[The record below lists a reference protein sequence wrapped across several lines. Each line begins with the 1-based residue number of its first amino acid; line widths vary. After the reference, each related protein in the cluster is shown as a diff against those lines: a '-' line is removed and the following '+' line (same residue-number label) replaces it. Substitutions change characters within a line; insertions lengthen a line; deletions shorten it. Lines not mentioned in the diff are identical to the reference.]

1 MAKFE
6 VAITKAQTNN
16 AQLFESENILVT
28 YSHPEPE
35 NPYFIEGTCDISKHN
50 WKEINLTSK
59 TKFEMVCISGSKKEI
74 IFLGDADPSK
84 SDFLKP
90 REFSFSKQNRSS
102 VKFVL
107 KVFEEGN
114 PKYIA
119 SSSNIKPIK
128 LEHNEKS
135 LFKFE
140 AIMGNY
146 AWDTGFQSSEGPIIY
161 LNKDKLK
168 VIDEWI
174 TNNDLLWRHI
184 IMSKALKDG
193 LLHYFQQK
201 NNSGQDEE
209 AWVKPWDI
217 FIEKLGFELDESLFS
232 EGLNEEIID
241 QQAEKADEIVDKYCE
256 LDKTINSIERVMSFW
271 EGDEEND

>member
-59 TKFEMVCISGSKKEI
+59 SKFEMVCINGSKTENI
-74 IFLGDADPSK
+74 LLGDADPDK
-84 SDFLKP
+84 EDFLHPK
-90 REFSFSKQNRSS
+90 EFSFSKHSQSP

-107 KVFEEGN
+107 RVFEEGN

-119 SSSNIKPIK
+119 SSSNIRPIK
-128 LEHNEKS
+128 LEHDEKS

-140 AIMGNY
+140 ALMGNY
-146 AWDTGFQSSEGPIIY
+146 AWDTGFQSGDGPIIY

-168 VIDEWI
+168 LIDEWI
-174 TNNDLLWRHI
+174 MNDDLLWRDI

-201 NNSGQDEE
+201 ENSGQDEE
-209 AWVKPWDI
+209 AWVRTWDI
-217 FIEKLGFELDESLFS
+217 FIENLGFELDENLFS
-232 EGLNEEIID
+232 EGLDEEIID
-241 QQAEKADEIVDKYCE
+241 QQKDKADEVVDKYCE
-256 LDKTINSIERVMSFW
+256 LHKTISSIERVMSSA
-271 EGDEEND
+271 EGGNENE